1 MDKDLLKKKLH
12 EQIDALDD
20 ELALQMLHEAA
31 VEYGKA
37 EDVSDDLTPEQLER
51 LKKSLQQA
59 ENGQTVSH
67 EEAKKRIKECLH
79 DNMD

>member
-31 VEYGKA
+31 VEYGKT
-37 EDVSDDLTPEQLER
+37 EDVRDDLTPEQLEGIR
-51 LKKSLQQA
+51 KSIQQL
-59 ENGQTVSH
+59 ENGQWKSH
-67 EEAKKRIKECLH
+67 EEVMKLSKTWLQK
-79 DNMD
+79 